1 MSVGAPR
8 HATILQKQTSAH
20 PDRAMDLPLR
30 NGESSRAQSLL
41 PTGYMLVD
49 AIDERSIQVENNSRC
64 FQELFKQK
72 MGTALHGPQTY
83 RDGLG
88 GYPSRSAVGD
98 ALRQLSQLGVS
109 LLLFFQSLLKRADRI
124 LQRQCFREGH
134 ERPI

>member
-1 MSVGAPR
+1 
-8 HATILQKQTSAH
+8 
-20 PDRAMDLPLR
+20 MDSPLR
-30 NGESSRAQSLL
+30 HGESSHAQSLV

-64 FQELFKQK
+64 FQEFSKQK

-98 ALRQLSQLGVS
+98 DLRQLSQLGVS
-109 LLLFFQSLLKRADRI
+109 LLFFFQSLLERADRI
-124 LQRQCFREGH
+124 L
-134 ERPI
+134 